1 MAILGLRPVG
11 KPDPPPFC
19 PVAPPPG
26 EPFSTAFLPRP
37 TDPLLPR
44 FFAVSTRHLL
54 RLFAGSDRTR
64 AFFLKVLTGL
74 GFSVRA
80 EVRFRAVQPPSAGR
94 RGSGRGRGEARK
106 QGRKW
111 SNRVQIMPEIQLT
124 QIGKPPPLAVR
135 RAEVRPLSGFAEED
149 QTVSNHELPSSG
161 RRPSCE
167 SGRANPHVRWY
178 CRYHVV
184 WVPKYRKRAMF
195 GQIRRGIGKILREL
209 CQRHGVELVE
219 GHALPDHVHLLLGIP
234 PKFSVANTVGFLKG
248 KSAIRIHRE
257 YLGRQRRGGPHPSDS
272 SAAQL
277 R

>member
-1 MAILGLRPVG
+1 MKHTRYMAIPGLRPVG

-44 FFAVSTRHLL
+44 FFPVSTRHLL

-111 SNRVQIMPEIQLT
+111 SNRVQIMPEIQT
-124 QIGKPPPLAVR
+124 TPLKSTSLNINR
-135 RAEVRPLSGFAEED
+135 TTHYRTLSPDSEWGGSRD
-149 QTVSNHELPSSG
+149 L
-161 RRPSCE
+161 
-167 SGRANPHVRWY
+167 HVRMSRGQGHEDRP
-178 CRYHVV
+178 CRVSV
-184 WVPKYRKRAMF
+184 GWW
-195 GQIRRGIGKILREL
+195 
-209 CQRHGVELVE
+209 CCVELT
-219 GHALPDHVHLLLGIP
+219 GWTD
-234 PKFSVANTVGFLKG
+234 
-248 KSAIRIHRE
+248 IRVRVW
-257 YLGRQRRGGPHPSDS
+257 RV
-272 SAAQL
+272 
-277 R
+277 